1 MPFARVARVAREGHA
16 GSWARPWC
24 LRPSVADRRAAA
36 AARRELAGRLLG
48 AALPCRNDGRVGQ
61 DHHGCCLLEL
71 GLGHHEHLHRGVPTL
86 RCTWPSPARSTCSSS
101 SARSVVQAG
110 VDSNDTV
117 LLKDVWRAWT
127 PELAGLMFG
136 TWRTASSRSFSRCAD
151 RRRWLRAAGLSATRP
166 SSTAA
171 AAQLVCRVWGRAS
184 SPDGQ
189 ALYGQ
194 VGTTHDRPQI
204 RTKHAPRTSPE
215 SISGSRLPRRGAQGG
230 VGLPT
235 TGSSSRRSGG
245 GPKTTEI
252 IF

>member
-1 MPFARVARVAREGHA
+1 MRARGLDR
-16 GSWARPWC
+16 RPWC

-71 GLGHHEHLHRGVPTL
+71 GLGHHEHLHRGVPG
-86 RCTWPSPARSTCSSS
+86 PAQL
-101 SARSVVQAG
+101 ARRARARRQG
-110 VDSNDTV
+110 R
-117 LLKDVWRAWT
+117 LCRLAWT
-127 PELAGLMFG
+127 PTTPCCSRTCGVRGLRSWPALFG

-204 RTKHAPRTSPE
+204 RTKHARTSPE
-215 SISGSRLPRRGAQGG
+215 STSGSRLPRRGAQGG

-245 GPKTTEI
+245 GPKKTEI
-252 IF
+252 VF